1 MAKNGEGEGR
11 TSVPDV
17 SLFLMFSKGLHCCCY
32 CFLAVPVVA
41 QSDTIL
47 FFFFLCFCSFFTPL
61 FSLCVCMSV
70 LRRRACGLLPPDRR
84 RRTDKEEEEEE
95 EEKLCCA
102 VASPG
107 RRVERIR
114 IPGNKIQE
122 MRRDPADEMKSQN
135 VIPDFAG
142 S

>member
-1 MAKNGEGEGR
+1 
-11 TSVPDV
+11 
-17 SLFLMFSKGLHCCCY
+17 
-32 CFLAVPVVA
+32 
-41 QSDTIL
+41 
-47 FFFFLCFCSFFTPL
+47 
-61 FSLCVCMSV
+61 MSV

-84 RRTDKEEEEEE
+84 RRTDKEEEEE
-95 EEKLCCA
+95 KKKKQLCCA

-107 RRVERIR
+107 RRGERIR